1 MRSRRRWSEDQSRI
15 KVGYHSA
22 SDNSKQEIF
31 LGLTICEE
39 SLKHICTYSIRSW
52 SLLNNY
58 YQKLSLFD
66 NDCFSYCYFI
76 YLFYFNIVIYLISIL
91 TDFYII
97 MPCTASYFY
106 WIKYTGCYKQS
117 FSLTAKSLGN
127 SLSEDETK
135 TAVTGRGKV
144 GVVVVV
150 GVVMALSC
158 QWIIRQARSLDVL
171 SVNKSLTI
179 SISTSNVNERQ
190 DLIVLPKKIPHLH
203 CRFRPLVLMTGVTS
217 LS

>member
-1 MRSRRRWSEDQSRI
+1 M
-15 KVGYHSA
+15 
-22 SDNSKQEIF
+22 
-31 LGLTICEE
+31 
-39 SLKHICTYSIRSW
+39 
-52 SLLNNY
+52 
-58 YQKLSLFD
+58 
-66 NDCFSYCYFI
+66 
-76 YLFYFNIVIYLISIL
+76 
-91 TDFYII
+91 
-97 MPCTASYFY
+97 
-106 WIKYTGCYKQS
+106 
-117 FSLTAKSLGN
+117 
-127 SLSEDETK
+127 
-135 TAVTGRGKV
+135 
-144 GVVVVV
+144 VVVV